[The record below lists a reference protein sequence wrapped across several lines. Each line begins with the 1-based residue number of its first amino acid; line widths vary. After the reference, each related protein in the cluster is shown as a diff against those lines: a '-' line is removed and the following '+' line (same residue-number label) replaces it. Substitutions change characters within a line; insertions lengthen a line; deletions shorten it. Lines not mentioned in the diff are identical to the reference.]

1 MEIVVI
7 KIGSNAITG
16 PDGLDEARINSIARD
31 VSRIGQ
37 IGSPGFHAVVVS
49 SGAVAAGKA
58 RLGLT
63 GRIHDI
69 KLKQAAAAVG
79 QSTLMRTYE
88 RAFEPLGKKVAQVLL
103 TRDVFSDKQRYINAR
118 NTLMTLLSLDVIPII
133 NENDTVSIDEI
144 KFGDNDHLAAIVA
157 SLLGAKRLIILSD
170 VDGLYTD
177 DPRRNKKAKL
187 INVVA
192 EITPE
197 MERTAGGAG
206 SDVGTGGMYSKLM
219 AAKLA
224 TRHCVTVN
232 IINGARPGLI
242 QAVLDDFKAS
252 DKAGGKGPGDKSN
265 AKGPDNKGDKADG
278 KVPDNGDG
286 EGGCECDDVSAEF
299 SPGTTFKPNAG
310 RAGGGRKCWIAVGA
324 HPRGTLEI
332 DDGAAGAVVGAG
344 KSLLP
349 SGIKAV
355 QGDFDRGDAVYCV
368 DASGARLAKGLVNYA
383 SNEILKIMGKKTSQI
398 EKALGYK
405 YSDEVIHRDNMTVY

>member
-1 MEIVVI
+1 MEIAVI

-16 PDGLDEARINSIARD
+16 PDGLDEARINAIARD
-31 VSRIGQ
+31 VSGIGQ
-37 IGSPGFHAVVVS
+37 IGSMGYRAVVVS

-63 GRIHDI
+63 GRLHDI

-79 QSTLMRTYE
+79 QSTLMRAYE

-103 TRDVFSDKQRYINAR
+103 TRDVFGDKQRYINAR

-157 SLLGAKRLIILSD
+157 SILGARRLIILSD
-170 VDGLYTD
+170 VDGLYTC
-177 DPRRNKKAKL
+177 DPRKNKKAAL
-187 INVVA
+187 ISVVD

-197 MERTAGGAG
+197 MERNAGGAG
-206 SDVGTGGMYSKLM
+206 SDAGTGGMYSKLM
-219 AAKLA
+219 AARLA

-242 QAVLDDFKAS
+242 GDVLADD
-252 DKAGGKGPGDKSN
+252 AG
-265 AKGPDNKGDKADG
+265 A
-278 KVPDNGDG
+278 DNGISG
-286 EGGCECDDVSAEF
+286 VSG
-299 SPGTTFKPNAG
+299 SVGTIFNPARI

-332 DDGAAGAVVGAG
+332 DEGAAGAVVKSG

-355 QGDFDRGDAVYCV
+355 QGDFERGDAVYCV
-368 DASGARLAKGLVNYA
+368 DSSGARLAKGLVNYA
-383 SNEILKIMGKKTSQI
+383 SHEILKIMGKKTSQI
-398 EKALGYK
+398 EKTLGYK
-405 YSDEVIHRDNMTVY
+405 YSDEIIHRDNMTVF